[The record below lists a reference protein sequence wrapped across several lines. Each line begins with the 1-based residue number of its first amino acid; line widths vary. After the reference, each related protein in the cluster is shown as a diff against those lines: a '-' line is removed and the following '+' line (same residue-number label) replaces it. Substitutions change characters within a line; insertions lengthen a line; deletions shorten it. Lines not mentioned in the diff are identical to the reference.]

1 MKSYTN
7 YFSFKEY
14 FILLF
19 ISDVS
24 PKELL
29 LSEQV
34 EEKGLIFFFHCTPL
48 TNIFAYFLFELL
60 DFPKIY
66 YYPYLRSHDSLF
78 SRRTI
83 WR

>member
-34 EEKGLIFFFHCTPL
+34 EEKGLIFFFIVLH
-48 TNIFAYFLFELL
+48 
-60 DFPKIY
+60 
-66 YYPYLRSHDSLF
+66 
-78 SRRTI
+78 
-83 WR
+83 